1 VTSDETRRRAEADGV
16 ATSYRDWHGRQV
28 RVSQRTLDAI
38 LDALGATPGADGTA
52 PPIADGGGIA
62 ARPVVQETVV
72 RETVVQETVV
82 QETVV
87 QETVVQETVV
97 QETVVEETVV
107 EETVVEEPGAEG
119 PVVPGPEGRSWGFAV
134 QLYSVR
140 SRQSWGHGDLG
151 DLADLAAWSASD
163 LGAGF
168 ILINPLHAGEPLP
181 PLSQS
186 PYLPMSRHFISPLYL
201 RIEDIPEYAKL
212 TAGDRVRI
220 DSLAAPLRARNA
232 TSELLDRDDVW
243 RAKRIALQI
252 IYRQPMTAQRRAEF
266 DAYRRHVGQPL
277 EDWGLWC
284 ALAEIHGPDWRTWP
298 EPLRA
303 VGSAEVAA
311 ERARLSGQALFH
323 AWLQWL
329 ADGQLAAAQEAAR
342 AAGMRIGIIRDLAVG
357 CHPGGADAWAWQD
370 VMVSGVSVGAP
381 PDEFN
386 QRGQDWNQ
394 LPWHP
399 LRLAARGY
407 APLADLIHSAL
418 RHAGGLR
425 VDHVMGL
432 FRLWWV
438 PAGMGPDQ
446 GTYVRYN
453 HRAMVGVLAGQAV
466 SARALAIGED
476 LGTVDPWIR
485 DYLAERGVLGTA
497 MLWFERGP
505 DGAPLPPDKWRRNC
519 LAMVGTH
526 DVPPIAAFVTGE
538 QVELRSRLGL
548 LTRSYKEESDESDA
562 VVRAWQD
569 ALEAEGLLAAG
580 GRPSPAEFTVACYAF
595 LARTPALLI
604 GVSLADAVG
613 DRRPQNIP
621 GTTDEYPNWRVP
633 LCDGEGRAV
642 SLDDLADSRT
652 VRAVARAVASH
663 Q

>member
-1 VTSDETRRRAEADGV
+1 V

-28 RVSQRTLDAI
+28 EVSQRTLDAI
-38 LDALGATPGADGTA
+38 VDALGEPPDTPGPADVSDVSEG
-52 PPIADGGGIA
+52 
-62 ARPVVQETVV
+62 PVVEDP
-72 RETVVQETVV
+72 
-82 QETVV
+82 
-87 QETVVQETVV
+87 
-97 QETVVEETVV
+97 VVEDPAV
-107 EETVVEEPGAEG
+107 EDPAGDE
-119 PVVPGPEGRSWGFAV
+119 PVVPGPEDRSWGFAV
-134 QLYSVR
+134 QLYSLR

-186 PYLPMSRHFISPLYL
+186 PYLPMSRRFTSPLYL

-232 TSELLDRDDVW
+232 TSELLNRDEVW
-243 RAKRIALQI
+243 QAKRSALQI

-266 DAYRRHVGQPL
+266 DDYRRREGQPL
-277 EDWGLWC
+277 QDWGLWC
-284 ALAEIHGPDWRTWP
+284 ALAEIHGPDWRAWP
-298 EPLRA
+298 EPLHA
-303 VGSAEVAA
+303 VSSAEVAA
-311 ERARLSGQALFH
+311 ERDRLAGQALFH

-342 AAGMRIGIIRDLAVG
+342 AAGMRIGIIADLAVG

-370 VMVSGVSVGAP
+370 VLVTGVSVGAP

-394 LPWHP
+394 PPWHP
-399 LRLAARGY
+399 QRLAAGQY
-407 APLADLIHSAL
+407 GPLADLMHAAL
-418 RHAGGLR
+418 QHAGGLR

-446 GTYVRYN
+446 GTYVRYD

-466 SARALAIGED
+466 SAGALAIGED
-476 LGTVDPWIR
+476 LGTVEPWIR
-485 DYLAERGVLGTA
+485 DYLAEQGVLGTA
-497 MLWFERGP
+497 MLWFERGGN
-505 DGAPLPPDKWRRNC
+505 GAPLPPGKWRRNC

-548 LTRSYKEESDESDA
+548 LTRSYQEESDESDA
-562 VVRAWQD
+562 VVRAWQQ
-569 ALEAEGLLAAG
+569 ALEAEGLLAPG
-580 GRPSPAEFTVACYAF
+580 SRPSPAEFTVACYAF

-633 LCDGEGRAV
+633 LCDGEGRSV

>member
-1 VTSDETRRRAEADGV
+1 VTNDETRRRAEAHGV
-16 ATSYRDWHGRQV
+16 ATGYLDWHGRRV
-28 RVSQRTLDAI
+28 EVSQRTLDAI
-38 LDALGATPGADGTA
+38 LAALGEAADQGATVPAA
-52 PPIADGGGIA
+52 PDRPRVT
-62 ARPVVQETVV
+62 ARPEA
-72 RETVVQETVV
+72 EGSL
-82 QETVV
+82 
-87 QETVVQETVV
+87 
-97 QETVVEETVV
+97 VEERVAQGP
-107 EETVVEEPGAEG
+107 EAEG
-119 PVVPGPEGRSWGFAV
+119 PEAGELVDDGPVVAGPEERSWGFAV

-140 SRQSWGHGDLG
+140 SRQSWGFGDLG

-186 PYLPMSRHFISPLYL
+186 PYLPMSRRFTSPLYL
-201 RIEDIPEYAKL
+201 RIEDIPEYARL

-232 TSELLDRDDVW
+232 TSELLDRDGVW
-243 RAKRIALQI
+243 RAKRTALQI

-266 DAYRRHVGQPL
+266 DAYRHRVGQPL

-284 ALAEIHGPDWRTWP
+284 ALAEIHGPDWRSWP
-298 EPLRA
+298 ASLRV

-329 ADGQLAAAQEAAR
+329 ADGQLAAAQDAAR

-370 VMVSGVSVGAP
+370 VMVSGVGVGAP

-394 LPWHP
+394 PPWHP
-399 LRLAARGY
+399 LRLAAQGY
-407 APLADLIHSAL
+407 APLADLMHSAL

-438 PAGMGPDQ
+438 PSGMSPDQ
-446 GTYVRYN
+446 GTYVRYD
-453 HRAMVGVLAGQAV
+453 HHAMVGVLAGQAV
-466 SARALAIGED
+466 SADALAIGED

-485 DYLAERGVLGTA
+485 EYLAERGVLGTA

-505 DGAPLPPDKWRRNC
+505 DGAPLPPGKWRRNC

-548 LTRSYKEESDESDA
+548 LTRSYREESDESDA
-562 VVRAWQD
+562 VVRAWQEV
-569 ALEAEGLLAAG
+569 LEAEGLLPAG
-580 GRPSPAEFTVACYAF
+580 GRLSPAEFTVACYAF

-642 SLDDLADSRT
+642 SLDDLADSRM

-663 Q
+663 T

>member
-1 VTSDETRRRAEADGV
+1 MTSDETRRRAAAQGV
-16 ATSYRDWHGRQV
+16 AISYRDWHGRQV
-28 RVSQRTLDAI
+28 EVSQRTLDAI
-38 LDALGATPGADGTA
+38 LDALGELPDAGGTA
-52 PPIADGGGIA
+52 APA
-62 ARPVVQETVV
+62 
-72 RETVVQETVV
+72 
-82 QETVV
+82 
-87 QETVVQETVV
+87 
-97 QETVVEETVV
+97 
-107 EETVVEEPGAEG
+107 G
-119 PVVPGPEGRSWGFAV
+119 PVVGDPVADGPVADGPVLGDPVAEDPMMEDAGEAGPVVSGPEGRSWGFAA
-134 QLYSVR
+134 QLYSLR

-168 ILINPLHAGEPLP
+168 ILINPLHAGEPMP

-186 PYLPMSRHFISPLYL
+186 PYLPMSRRFTSPLYL

-232 TSELLDRDDVW
+232 TSELLNRDEVW
-243 RAKRIALQI
+243 QAKRAALQI

-266 DAYRRHVGQPL
+266 DAYRAREGQSL

-303 VGSAEVAA
+303 VGSAQVAA
-311 ERARLSGQALFH
+311 ERDRLAGQALFH

-329 ADGQLAAAQEAAR
+329 ADSQLAAAQDAAR

-386 QRGQDWNQ
+386 QRGQEWNQ
-394 LPWHP
+394 PPWHP
-399 LRLAARGY
+399 LRLAGQEY
-407 APLADLIHSAL
+407 APLADLMHSAL

-438 PAGMGPDQ
+438 PAGMTPDQ
-446 GTYVRYN
+446 GTYVRYD
-453 HRAMVGVLAGQAV
+453 HRAMVGVLAGQAI
-466 SARALAIGED
+466 AAGALAIGED

-485 DYLAERGVLGTA
+485 EYLADRGVLGTA

-505 DGAPLPPDKWRRNC
+505 DGAPLPPGKWRRNC

-548 LTRSYKEESDESDA
+548 LTRSYREESDESDA
-562 VVRAWQD
+562 VVRAWQE
-569 ALEAEGLLAAG
+569 ALEAEGLLPAG

-595 LARTPALLI
+595 LARTPAQLI

>member
-1 VTSDETRRRAEADGV
+1 MTSDETRRRAAAHGV

-28 RVSQRTLDAI
+28 EVSQRTLDAI
-38 LDALGATPGADGTA
+38 LDALGEPPGEALAEDPAAEDGVA
-52 PPIADGGGIA
+52 QGAAEDGAGD
-62 ARPVVQETVV
+62 
-72 RETVVQETVV
+72 
-82 QETVV
+82 
-87 QETVVQETVV
+87 
-97 QETVVEETVV
+97 
-107 EETVVEEPGAEG
+107 G
-119 PVVPGPEGRSWGFAV
+119 PVVPGPEDRSWGFAV

-168 ILINPLHAGEPLP
+168 ILINPLHAGEPMP

-186 PYLPMSRHFISPLYL
+186 PYLPMSRRFTSPLYL

-232 TSELLDRDDVW
+232 TSELLDRDEVW
-243 RAKRIALQI
+243 RAKRTALQI

-266 DAYRRHVGQPL
+266 DAYRAREGQPL
-277 EDWGLWC
+277 DDWALWC
-284 ALAEIHGPDWRTWP
+284 ALAEIHGPDWRAWP

-311 ERARLSGQALFH
+311 ERARLAGQSLFH

-329 ADGQLAAAQEAAR
+329 ADGQLSTAPEVAR
-342 AAGMRIGIIRDLAVG
+342 AAGMRVGIIRDLAVG

-370 VMVSGVSVGAP
+370 VMVPGVSVGAP

-394 LPWHP
+394 PPWHP
-399 LRLAARGY
+399 LRLAGQAY
-407 APLADLIHSAL
+407 APLADLMHAAL

-432 FRLWWV
+432 FRRWWV
-438 PAGMGPDQ
+438 PPGMGPDQ
-446 GTYVRYN
+446 GTYVRYD
-453 HRAMVGVLAGQAV
+453 HRAMVGVLAVQAV
-466 SARALAIGED
+466 SAGALAIGED
-476 LGTVDPWIR
+476 LGTVEPYIR
-485 DYLAERGVLGTA
+485 EYLADRGVLGTA

-505 DGAPLPPDKWRRNC
+505 DGAPLPPGKWRRNC
-519 LAMVGTH
+519 LATVGTH

-548 LTRSYKEESDESDA
+548 LTRSYREESDESDA
-562 VVRAWQD
+562 VVRAWQEV
-569 ALEAEGLLAAG
+569 LEAEGLLPAG
-580 GRPSPAEFTVACYAF
+580 GRPTPAEFTVACYAF

-663 Q
+663 

>member
-1 VTSDETRRRAEADGV
+1 VAHGV

-28 RVSQRTLDAI
+28 EVSQPTLDAI
-38 LDALGATPGADGTA
+38 LDALGEPLDDRVMGPA
-52 PPIADGGGIA
+52 IADEAGPAEAGPAEAGPA
-62 ARPVVQETVV
+62 
-72 RETVVQETVV
+72 
-82 QETVV
+82 
-87 QETVVQETVV
+87 
-97 QETVVEETVV
+97 
-107 EETVVEEPGAEG
+107 GAGAGAGDG
-119 PVVPGPEGRSWGFAV
+119 PVVPGPEDRSWGFAV
-134 QLYSVR
+134 QLYSLR

-168 ILINPLHAGEPLP
+168 ILINPLHAGEPMP

-186 PYLPMSRHFISPLYL
+186 PYLPMSRRFTSPLYL
-201 RIEDIPEYAKL
+201 RVEDIPEYAKL

-232 TSELLDRDDVW
+232 TSELLDRDEVW
-243 RAKRIALQI
+243 RAKRAALQI
-252 IYRQPMTAQRRAEF
+252 IYRQPMTPQRSADF
-266 DAYRRHVGQPL
+266 DAYRAREGQPL
-277 EDWGLWC
+277 DDWSLWC
-284 ALAEIHGPDWRTWP
+284 ALAEIHGPDWRAWP

-311 ERARLSGQALFH
+311 ERARLAGQASFH

-329 ADGQLAAAQEAAR
+329 SDSQLATAQDAAR

-370 VMVSGVSVGAP
+370 VLVAGVSVGAP

-386 QRGQDWNQ
+386 QRGQEWNQ
-394 LPWHP
+394 PPWHP
-399 LRLAARGY
+399 QRLAGQDY
-407 APLADLIHSAL
+407 APLADLMRAAL

-438 PAGMGPDQ
+438 PPGMTPDQ
-446 GTYVRYN
+446 GTYVRYD
-453 HRAMVGVLAGQAV
+453 HRAMVGVLAGQSV

-476 LGTVDPWIR
+476 LGTVEPYIR
-485 DYLAERGVLGTA
+485 EYLADRGVLGTA

-505 DGAPLPPDKWRRNC
+505 DGAPLPPGKWRRNC

-548 LTRSYKEESDESDA
+548 LTRSYREESEESDA
-562 VVRAWQD
+562 VVRAWQEV
-569 ALEAEGLLAAG
+569 LEAEGLLPPG
-580 GRPSPAEFTVACYAF
+580 GRPTPAEFTVACYAF

-642 SLDDLADSRT
+642 SLDDLADSRM

-663 Q
+663 P

>member
-1 VTSDETRRRAEADGV
+1 M
-16 ATSYRDWHGRQV
+16 ATGYRDWHGRRV
-28 RVSQRTLDAI
+28 EVSQRTLDAI
-38 LDALGATPGADGTA
+38 LAALGETPDEGVTIPPVPDGARTA
-52 PPIADGGGIA
+52 D
-62 ARPVVQETVV
+62 
-72 RETVVQETVV
+72 
-82 QETVV
+82 
-87 QETVVQETVV
+87 
-97 QETVVEETVV
+97 
-107 EETVVEEPGAEG
+107 G
-119 PVVPGPEGRSWGFAV
+119 PVVPGPADRSWGFAV
-134 QLYSVR
+134 QLYSLR
-140 SRQSWGHGDLG
+140 SRQSWGFGDLG

-186 PYLPMSRHFISPLYL
+186 PYLPMSRRFTSPLYL
-201 RIEDIPEYAKL
+201 RIEDIPEYARL

-220 DSLAAPLRARNA
+220 DSLAAPLRARNS
-232 TSELLDRDDVW
+232 TSELLDRDGVW
-243 RAKRIALQI
+243 RAKRTALQI

-266 DAYRRHVGQPL
+266 DAYRRREGQPL

-284 ALAEIHGPDWRTWP
+284 ALAEIHGPDWRSWP
-298 EPLRA
+298 ESLRA

-329 ADGQLAAAQEAAR
+329 ADGQLAAAQDAAR
-342 AAGMRIGIIRDLAVG
+342 AAGMGIGIIRDVAVG

-386 QRGQDWNQ
+386 QRGQAWNQ
-394 LPWHP
+394 PPWHP
-399 LRLAARGY
+399 QRLAAQGY
-407 APLADLIHSAL
+407 EPLADLIHSAL

-438 PAGMGPDQ
+438 PSGMSPDQ
-446 GTYVRYN
+446 GTYVRYD
-453 HRAMVGVLAGQAV
+453 HEAMVGVLVGQAV
-466 SARALAIGED
+466 SAGALAIGED

-485 DYLAERGVLGTA
+485 EDLADRGVLGTA

-505 DGAPLPPDKWRRNC
+505 DGAPLPPGKWRRNC

-548 LTRSYKEESDESDA
+548 LTRSYREESDESDA

-569 ALEAEGLLAAG
+569 VLEAEGLLPAG

-595 LARTPALLI
+595 LARTPALLV

-663 Q
+663 T

>member
-1 VTSDETRRRAEADGV
+1 MTSDETRRRAEAHGV
-16 ATSYRDWHGRQV
+16 ASGYRDWHGR
-28 RVSQRTLDAI
+28 RVEVSPRTLDAI
-38 LDALGATPGADGTA
+38 LDALGVPPGQDAAVPAAPDGRPA
-52 PPIADGGGIA
+52 AAGRGAGGS
-62 ARPVVQETVV
+62 PVEGPV
-72 RETVVQETVV
+72 
-82 QETVV
+82 
-87 QETVVQETVV
+87 
-97 QETVVEETVV
+97 
-107 EETVVEEPGAEG
+107 AEG
-119 PVVPGPEGRSWGFAV
+119 PAAGEPVAGEPAADVLADDGPVVAVPQERSWGFAV

-140 SRQSWGHGDLG
+140 SRQSWGFGDLG
-151 DLADLAAWSASD
+151 DLADLAAWSATD

-186 PYLPMSRHFISPLYL
+186 PYLPMSRRFTSPLYL
-201 RIEDIPEYAKL
+201 RIEDIPEYARL

-232 TSELLDRDDVW
+232 TSELLDRDGVW
-243 RAKRIALQI
+243 RAKRTALQI

-266 DAYRRHVGQPL
+266 DAYRHQEGQPL

-284 ALAEIHGPDWRTWP
+284 ALAEIHGPDWRSWP
-298 EPLRA
+298 ESLRT
-303 VGSAEVAA
+303 VGSAEVSA

-329 ADGQLAAAQEAAR
+329 ADGQLAAAQDAAR

-370 VMVSGVSVGAP
+370 VMVTGVSVGAP

-386 QRGQDWNQ
+386 QRGQDWSQ
-394 LPWHP
+394 PPWHP
-399 LRLAARGY
+399 LRLAGQGY
-407 APLADLIHSAL
+407 APLADLMHAAL

-438 PAGMGPDQ
+438 PSGMSPDQ
-446 GTYVRYN
+446 GTYVRYD
-453 HRAMVGVLAGQAV
+453 HHAMVGVLAGQAV
-466 SARALAIGED
+466 SADAVAIGED

-485 DYLAERGVLGTA
+485 EYLADRGVLGTA

-505 DGAPLPPDKWRRNC
+505 DGAPLPPGKWRRNC

-526 DVPPIAAFVTGE
+526 DLPPIAAFVTGE

-548 LTRSYKEESDESDA
+548 LTRSYREESDESDA
-562 VVRAWQD
+562 VVRAWQEV
-569 ALEAEGLLAAG
+569 LEAEGLLPAG
-580 GRPSPAEFTVACYAF
+580 GRLSPAEFTVACYAF

-621 GTTDEYPNWRVP
+621 GTTAQYPNWRVP
-633 LCDGEGRAV
+633 LCDGEGRSV
-642 SLDDLADSRT
+642 SLDDLADSRM

-663 Q
+663 T

>member
-1 VTSDETRRRAEADGV
+1 MADGV

-28 RVSQRTLDAI
+28 EVSQQTLDAI
-38 LDALGATPGADGTA
+38 LDALGEPLDGRVMG
-52 PPIADGGGIA
+52 PVIA
-62 ARPVVQETVV
+62 A
-72 RETVVQETVV
+72 
-82 QETVV
+82 
-87 QETVVQETVV
+87 
-97 QETVVEETVV
+97 
-107 EETVVEEPGAEG
+107 EPGPAEAGPAEAGPAGAGAGDG
-119 PVVPGPEGRSWGFAV
+119 PVVPGPEDRSWGFAV
-134 QLYSVR
+134 QLYSLR

-186 PYLPMSRHFISPLYL
+186 PYLPMSRRFTSPLYL
-201 RIEDIPEYAKL
+201 RVEDIPEYAKL

-232 TSELLDRDDVW
+232 TSELLDRDEVW
-243 RAKRIALQI
+243 RAKRAALQI
-252 IYRQPMTAQRRAEF
+252 IYRQPMTPQRSADF
-266 DAYRRHVGQPL
+266 DAYRAREGQPL
-277 EDWGLWC
+277 DDWSLWC
-284 ALAEIHGPDWRTWP
+284 ALAEIHGPDWRVWP

-311 ERARLSGQALFH
+311 ERARLAGQASFH

-329 ADGQLAAAQEAAR
+329 SDSQLATAQDAAR

-370 VMVSGVSVGAP
+370 VLVAGVSVGAP

-394 LPWHP
+394 PPWHP
-399 LRLAARGY
+399 QRLAGQDY
-407 APLADLIHSAL
+407 APLADLMRAAL

-438 PAGMGPDQ
+438 PPGMTPDQ
-446 GTYVRYN
+446 GTYVRYD
-453 HRAMVGVLAGQAV
+453 HRAMVGVLAGQSV

-476 LGTVDPWIR
+476 LGTVEPYIR
-485 DYLAERGVLGTA
+485 EYLADRGVLGTA

-505 DGAPLPPDKWRRNC
+505 DGAPLPPGKWRRNC

-548 LTRSYKEESDESDA
+548 LTRSYREESDESDA
-562 VVRAWQD
+562 VVRAWQEV
-569 ALEAEGLLAAG
+569 LEAEGLLPPG
-580 GRPSPAEFTVACYAF
+580 GRPTPAEFTVACYAF

-642 SLDDLADSRT
+642 SLDDLADSRM

-663 Q
+663 P

>member
-1 VTSDETRRRAEADGV
+1 
-16 ATSYRDWHGRQV
+16 
-28 RVSQRTLDAI
+28 
-38 LDALGATPGADGTA
+38 
-52 PPIADGGGIA
+52 
-62 ARPVVQETVV
+62 
-72 RETVVQETVV
+72 
-82 QETVV
+82 
-87 QETVVQETVV
+87 
-97 QETVVEETVV
+97 
-107 EETVVEEPGAEG
+107 
-119 PVVPGPEGRSWGFAV
+119 
-134 QLYSVR
+134 
-140 SRQSWGHGDLG
+140 
-151 DLADLAAWSASD
+151 
-163 LGAGF
+163 
-168 ILINPLHAGEPLP
+168 
-181 PLSQS
+181 
-186 PYLPMSRHFISPLYL
+186 MSRRFTSPLYL
-201 RIEDIPEYAKL
+201 RIEDIPEYARL
-212 TAGDRVRI
+212 TAADRVRI

-232 TSELLDRDDVW
+232 TSELLDRDGVW
-243 RAKRIALQI
+243 RAKRTALQI

-266 DAYRRHVGQPL
+266 DAYRHREGQPL

-298 EPLRA
+298 EPLRV

-329 ADGQLAAAQEAAR
+329 ADGQLAAAQDAAR
-342 AAGMRIGIIRDLAVG
+342 AAGMHIGIIRDLAVG

-386 QRGQDWNQ
+386 QRGQAWNQ
-394 LPWHP
+394 SPWHP
-399 LRLAARGY
+399 LRLAAQGY
-407 APLADLIHSAL
+407 APLANLIHAAL

-438 PAGMGPDQ
+438 PSGLSPDQ
-446 GTYVRYN
+446 GTYVRYD
-453 HRAMVGVLAGQAV
+453 HHAMVGVLAGQAV
-466 SARALAIGED
+466 SADALAIGED

-485 DYLAERGVLGTA
+485 EYLAERGVLGTA

-505 DGAPLPPDKWRRNC
+505 DGAPLPPGKWRRNC

-548 LTRSYKEESDESDA
+548 LTRSYREESDESDA
-562 VVRAWQD
+562 VVRAWQEV
-569 ALEAEGLLAAG
+569 LEAEGLLPAG

-621 GTTDEYPNWRVP
+621 GTIDEYPNWRVP

-642 SLDDLADSRT
+642 SLDDLADSRM

-663 Q
+663 T